1 MIIDLPAEFFR
12 EKETHSSR
20 HDWVFPGEEAE
31 VGKERSEDLTSRLCN
46 TTYVRVS
53 NTLDFLPHG
62 K

>member
-1 MIIDLPAEFFR
+1 MIIGLPSEFFR
-12 EKETHSSR
+12 EKESQSSR
-20 HDWVFPGEEAE
+20 HDWVFPREEAE
-31 VGKERSEDLTSRLCN
+31 VGMERSEDMTSRLDN